1 MTSELAKAV
10 STCAIW
16 AAMATIL
23 TFGLFR
29 MNGSTE
35 FFIFTT
41 FILACA
47 AGGATAAVWLSQR
60 PATAQPSAEP
70 RPGDRDGIAATH
82 SAAEEHAITSNPRG

>member
-47 AGGATAAVWLSQR
+47 AAGATAAVWLSPRHTAVQPGAESR
-60 PATAQPSAEP
+60 PD
-70 RPGDRDGIAATH
+70 DRDG
-82 SAAEEHAITSNPRG
+82 SAASRPGVEERAITSKPRA